1 MFNVEKSEMN
11 TTIDNPELR
20 EAHGPRVLVS
30 APSPKQSF
38 RRASFFGNESKI
50 KVRDGV
56 APSVR
61 AGLAYAR
68 EGACAPRKAAARFPF
83 FI

>member
-1 MFNVEKSEMN
+1 MN
-11 TTIDNPELR
+11 TTIDNSEQR
-20 EAHGPRVLVS
+20 KARAPRVLVS

-38 RRASFFGNESKI
+38 LPASFGNESKI
-50 KVRDGV
+50 NVRDGG

-68 EGACAPRKAAARFPF
+68 EGARTGAGKLCAPRKVAARFPF